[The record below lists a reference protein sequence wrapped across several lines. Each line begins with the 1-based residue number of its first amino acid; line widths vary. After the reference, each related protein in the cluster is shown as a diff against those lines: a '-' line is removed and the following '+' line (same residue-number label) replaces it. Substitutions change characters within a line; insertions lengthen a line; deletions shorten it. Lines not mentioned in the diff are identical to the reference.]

1 MQDVRA
7 HRYGPNLLPR
17 LVDAG
22 VILGALWATVT
33 IYSGTWGTLYLTAAL
48 VAALLFLLIGQ
59 STEAY
64 AGNHGGGSVGPV
76 LNAWLITLAALATL
90 AWMTKTTADF
100 SRVAVGLWC
109 LVAPLGM
116 VGWRLAGRRLARLQ
130 GQRRTAIVGTDAR
143 AARLAEVVA
152 NAPSMGLEVVGF
164 YVAAHEPIGGETH
177 SNGIGALPAP
187 MRGGFDALLRD
198 VAAGSLD
205 VVYVTLPMAEEAT
218 IEVLLDRLADTT
230 VSVYLLPDTLIR
242 GLLHSR
248 WVQVGPE
255 PAVSV
260 FESPHLGLGGV
271 VKRIED
277 LVLGTVILIL
287 AALPM
292 LAVALAVKTMTR
304 GPVTFRQRRFGIDGR
319 EFMVIKFR
327 TMTVAEDGD
336 QVEQAR
342 PGDSR
347 VTRVGAFLRRTSLDE
362 LPQLFNVLRG
372 EMSLVG
378 PRPHAVAHN
387 EEYRRLIPGYMR
399 RHKIKPGITG
409 WAQVNGWRG
418 PTDTL
423 DKMAGRLQFDL
434 WYLRRWSLWLDL
446 EILART
452 PWVVW
457 IGSRGEAF

>member
-17 LVDAG
+17 LADAG

-64 AGNHGGGSVGPV
+64 AGNHGVGYVGPV

-109 LVAPLGM
+109 LAAPSGMIGWRM
-116 VGWRLAGRRLARLQ
+116 VGHRLARLQ
-130 GQRRTAIVGTDAR
+130 GRRRTGVVGTDER

-152 NAPSMGLEVVGF
+152 HAPGMGLDVVGF
-164 YVAAHEPIGGETH
+164 YSPTQERVGASHR
-177 SNGIGALPAP
+177 NGTAALPAP
-187 MRGGFDALLRD
+187 VRGGFDALMRD
-198 VAAGSLD
+198 VAAGTLE
-205 VVYVTLPMAEEAT
+205 VVYVTLPMSEEAT
-218 IEVLLDRLADTT
+218 IEALLDRLADTT

-242 GLLHSR
+242 GLIHSR

-255 PAVSV
+255 PTVSV
-260 FESPHLGLGGV
+260 FESPHLGLAGV

-277 LVLGTVILIL
+277 LVLGSLILIL

-292 LAVALAVKTMTR
+292 LAIALAVKTVTR

-336 QVEQAR
+336 RIEQAR
-342 PGDSR
+342 PDDQR
-347 VTRVGAFLRRTSLDE
+347 VTRIGAFLRRTSLDE

-378 PRPHAVAHN
+378 PRPHAVVHN

-418 PTDTL
+418 PTDTV

-457 IGSRGEAF
+457 IGWRGRAF